1 MVQYGARPSLYWCDS
16 AVCGSAEFAVLR
28 GDVVESGESYV
39 EPEFLKRAHQPEI
52 AEPV

>member
-1 MVQYGARPSLYWCDS
+1 MVQYGTRPALYWRE
-16 AVCGSAEFAVLR
+16 AALRGSAKFAVLR
-28 GDVVESGESYV
+28 GDVVETGESYV

>member
-1 MVQYGARPSLYWCDS
+1 MVQYGARPSLYWCE
-16 AVCGSAEFAVLR
+16 AALRGSAEFAVLR
-28 GDVVESGESYV
+28 GDVVETGESYV

>member
-1 MVQYGARPSLYWCDS
+1 MVQYS
-16 AVCGSAEFAVLR
+16 AWTSVFRRESALCGSAEFAVLR